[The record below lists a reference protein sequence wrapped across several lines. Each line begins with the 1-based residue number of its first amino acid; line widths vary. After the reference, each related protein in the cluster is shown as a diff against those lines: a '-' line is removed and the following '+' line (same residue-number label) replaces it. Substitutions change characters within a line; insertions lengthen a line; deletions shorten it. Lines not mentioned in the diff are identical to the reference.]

1 MKCICCHKNV
11 RTTRDERDAFHACG
25 YYTPHWWIRDQAVN
39 PDKVSKRGIDPENN
53 EDFLCFDCAHEINCE
68 PSDSGKSI
76 LTPVSES
83 KKLKKEN
90 KIKESNMP
98 RGNGGWPY
106 DEDDIVW
113 DDNDEILVSLRM
125 NAYPANVQDAVMS
138 PATAFD
144 ADGYPALSPEIE
156 AEMLSFDTDVDDKIK
171 SYGGY
176 EFVYDGDGES
186 GMTAPQETGMW
197 CMTYG
202 EFQEMLQQEGLP
214 ESWFDIQLKS
224 SWY

>member
-1 MKCICCHKNV
+1 MERQMVAATHKRIKESRYMDFLDFSWSRKLDSV
-11 RTTRDERDAFHACG
+11 AVTRFRDYCE
-25 YYTPHWWIRDQAVN
+25 
-39 PDKVSKRGIDPENN
+39 SKGIDTETSKLEVRDW
-53 EDFLCFDCAHEINCE
+53 EDLMIDWTGRISC
-68 PSDSGKSI
+68 
-76 LTPVSES
+76 
-83 KKLKKEN
+83 KEN

-106 DEDDIVW
+106 DENDIVW
-113 DDNDEILVSLRM
+113 DDNDEILVNLRM
-125 NAYPANVQDAVMS
+125 DAYPAAVQDAVMS
-138 PATAFD
+138 PAAAFD

-156 AEMLSFDTDVDDKIK
+156 DEMLSFDTDVDDKIK

-186 GMTAPQETGMW
+186 GMTAPQDTGMW

-202 EFQEMLQQEGLP
+202 EFQEMLQQEDLP